1 MFGCYRFLLAILVAL
16 SHFGIQ
22 AAGFNPGQWAVISF
36 YVLSGLLMDRQ
47 FHKLSPHGKEFGGFY
62 LDRWLRVYPLFIV
75 VLLLAWTQTH
85 LSRAG
90 AAGNV
95 ALLPLNYYEFSGIR
109 VLISPS
115 WSLACEA
122 HFYLL
127 VPLLAVCST
136 KTLRIVAGAS
146 LGLFAVSPVLPHA
159 AFWAYVGLPGILF
172 TFVTG
177 ILINRQDAFFRK
189 MLGLVMFGLLAGFAA
204 TKLAHTGLPTGI
216 HINVAI
222 GYLVAAVV
230 VPRLD
235 RLPANLKWD
244 KFLGLFAY
252 PLFLCHGP
260 LAEYIEL
267 HWGVS
272 HAFVLLFWSI
282 LLSFVLI
289 LTVEIPFDLIRYR
302 IRAISK
308 RRASSRTRE
317 AAATGILPGSL

>member
-1 MFGCYRFLLAILVAL
+1 MFGSYRFLLAILVAL

-22 AAGFNPGQWAVISF
+22 AGGFNPGQWAVISF
-36 YVLSGLLMDRQ
+36 YVLSGLLMERQ
-47 FHKLSPHGKEFGGFY
+47 FHKLSPRGKEFGGFY
-62 LDRWLRVYPLFIV
+62 LDRFLRVYPLFVV
-75 VLLLAWTQTH
+75 VLLLVWTQTH
-85 LSRAG
+85 LAWSEAVE
-90 AAGNV
+90 NV
-95 ALLPLNYYEFSGIR
+95 ALLPLNYHDFSGVR

-136 KTLRIVAGAS
+136 KTLRIVAGGS
-146 LGLFAVSPVLPHA
+146 LGLFAVSPLLPHA
-159 AFWAYVGLPGILF
+159 GFWAYVGLPGILF

-177 ILINRQDAFFRK
+177 ILINREDVFFRK
-189 MLGLVMFGLLAGFAA
+189 MLGLVMVGLLAGFIA
-204 TKLAHTGLPTGI
+204 TKLAHAGLPTGI

-235 RLPANLKWD
+235 QLPANLKWD
-244 KFLGLFAY
+244 KYLGLFAF

-260 LAEYIEL
+260 LAEFIES
-267 HWGVS
+267 HWRVS
-272 HAFVLLFWSI
+272 HAFVLLFWSV
-282 LLSFVLI
+282 LLSLLLI

-302 IRAISK
+302 IRAASK
-308 RRASSRTRE
+308 RREISKAKE
-317 AAATGILPGSL
+317 AAASGIAPGSL